1 MIATTTTT
9 AMATTTKTGGR
20 GSQPF
25 SKRIRLPELNPIG
38 LPAGDTEN
46 LRRDY
51 SQRIETVY
59 TNDLGSA
66 EAWVEKHLGMS
77 HRNAD
82 SDPLILGWDTES
94 TPYLPWLEHRYD
106 SGTYFGPATI
116 QLGTPTSSLVLQV
129 AEDGFG
135 PIHEGGLPSFLS
147 DVLEDPGI
155 IPVGVGL
162 DDDMVELY
170 RWCLDIEQ
178 TNGGDGPPTP
188 AWAGGETDNGSD
200 SDKILRRFDMG
211 GIGSSIPGRTTG
223 LAKLVLGI
231 LGVELV
237 KTKKLSRT
245 HWSTPPPLRP
255 AEVSY
260 AARDAWAGAAIMERL
275 GDLDPGRFSPAAIG
289 EALERQLPGDG
300 DENGS
305 GNDRH
310 QHGVLRGI
318 REVSDRKIVRAGL
331 RKEWKEMKN
340 PLDED
345 GNEKPKWTEAEHERN
360 KVLQVEMR
368 KLAPTPPMVYEIK
381 ESLGIGN

>member
-170 RWCLDIEQ
+170 RWCLDVEQ
-178 TNGGDGPPTP
+178 TNGGDGPPTSYAGRSRLAFIFATATPYGVVPYRGASLIVPRGSP
-188 AWAGGETDNGSD
+188 AGST
-200 SDKILRRFDMG
+200 S
-211 GIGSSIPGRTTG
+211 GSARSSC
-223 LAKLVLGI
+223 AKLCA
-231 LGVELV
+231 
-237 KTKKLSRT
+237 LS
-245 HWSTPPPLRP
+245 
-255 AEVSY
+255 
-260 AARDAWAGAAIMERL
+260 M
-275 GDLDPGRFSPAAIG
+275 
-289 EALERQLPGDG
+289 
-300 DENGS
+300 
-305 GNDRH
+305 
-310 QHGVLRGI
+310 
-318 REVSDRKIVRAGL
+318 
-331 RKEWKEMKN
+331 
-340 PLDED
+340 
-345 GNEKPKWTEAEHERN
+345 
-360 KVLQVEMR
+360 
-368 KLAPTPPMVYEIK
+368 
-381 ESLGIGN
+381 